1 MRIKV
6 IGYRLSVI
14 GERLKV
20 KGLLGW
26 MVLSI
31 FIFHFSICQ
40 AQSNLTY
47 ALRVGANEKVALLD
61 TCPEMIVGEKVNVKV
76 IGYRLSVIGDGLSVI
91 GDRPLALLDSLDFV
105 MSQEGTEALRAW
117 GDSVYS
123 YSNEAEG
130 TVTLWRSR
138 REPRNR
144 AQRVLVQNGRDTFES
159 YVRTQTQEESHL
171 VAWLGWILAGVMA
184 LALVVA
190 LVMEWRRRLAEKKLS
205 SVEQEMLRRQR
216 MGNRRH
222 YGSQLYLWLL
232 LLVLYAPIALIAVFS
247 FTESKILGNWTGFSF
262 DLYVNLFSGRA
273 DAGLNSAILYTVVI
287 ALVAA
292 VVSTLLGTLA
302 AIGIYNMRARQRR
315 VVTLL
320 NSVPMINPDII
331 TGISL
336 FLLFVA
342 LGMSQGLATV
352 CIAHVVFCTPYVVL
366 SVLPRLSRMNPNTYE
381 AALDLG
387 ATPAQALRMV
397 MLPELWPGML
407 SGFILAL
414 TLSVDDFGVTFF
426 TKGSGGLE
434 TLSTFIYSDARKG
447 GLTPELRPLFTIIL
461 LVMLTVLVVINIRAA
476 KQENKHNF

>member
-1 MRIKV
+1 MIDRFAKRV
-6 IGYRLSVI
+6 KTATLKEQRQVTIGRYI
-14 GERLKV
+14 F
-20 KGLLGW
+20 
-26 MVLSI
+26 VLILYSLF
-31 FIFHFSICQ
+31 FIPLF

-47 ALRVGANEKVALLD
+47 TLRIAATDEVELLD
-61 TCPEMIVGEKVNVKV
+61 NFPASYPTEKVN
-76 IGYRLSVIGDGLSVI
+76 ISLYDG
-91 GDRPLALLDSLDFV
+91 GKYAPLRYDEGRDTVDFIFAHPG
-105 MSQEGTEALRAW
+105 EEDLTAW
-117 GDSVYS
+117 GDSIFCY
-123 YSNEAEG
+123 NENEE
-130 TVTLWRSR
+130 TVWTVWRSKK
-138 REPRNR
+138 EPKNRN
-144 AQRVLVQNGRDTFES
+144 QRVLVANGRNAFEQ
-159 YVRTQTQEESHL
+159 YLHETTETKRSH
-171 VAWLGWILAGVMA
+171 GWIWFLFAGLLLAAGTTYACYTIVQ
-184 LALVVA
+184 
-190 LVMEWRRRLAEKKLS
+190 RRKERSLS
-205 SVEQEMLRRQR
+205 SVEQETLRRKR
-216 MGNRRH
+216 IGKRRH

-247 FTESKILGNWTGFSF
+247 FTRSKVLGNWTGFSL
-262 DLYVNLFSGRA
+262 DLYANLFTGNA
-273 DAGLNSAILYTVVI
+273 DAGLNSAIWYTVVI

-292 VVSTLLGTLA
+292 VCSTILGTLA
-302 AIGIYNMRARQRR
+302 AIGIYNMRARQRK
-315 VVTLL
+315 VVSFL

-397 MLPELWPGML
+397 MLPELWPGMI

-461 LVMLTVLVVINIRAA
+461 LVMLTVLIVINIRAD
-476 KQENKHNF
+476 KQKKN

>member
-1 MRIKV
+1 MRIDRFTERPLTLKDRYAV
-6 IGYRLSVI
+6 RPLCCKILLAIVFLLSPFALRLSPLY
-14 GERLKV
+14 G
-20 KGLLGW
+20 
-26 MVLSI
+26 
-31 FIFHFSICQ
+31 
-40 AQSNLTY
+40 QSNLTY
-47 ALRVGANEKVALLD
+47 DLKVGTTGTVAVID
-61 TCPEMIVGEKVNVKV
+61 TFPASYAGEKVNIRIQPSAVS
-76 IGYRLSVIGDGLSVI
+76 GQ
-91 GDRPLALLDSLDFV
+91 PADSLDFV
-105 MSQEGTEALRAW
+105 FANKPMPELERWATQVYAYTDSEGTDW
-117 GDSVYS
+117 
-123 YSNEAEG
+123 
-130 TVTLWRSR
+130 TVWRKNDL
-138 REPRNR
+138 PKNR
-144 AQRVLVQNGRDTFES
+144 SKRVLVQNAYGAFEQYLHATIDVQRS
-159 YVRTQTQEESHL
+159 R
-171 VAWLGWILAGVMA
+171 GWIWWLFAG
-184 LALVVA
+184 LL
-190 LVMEWRRRLAEKKLS
+190 LLGTSIYGGYIIWERRKEKDLTP
-205 SVEQEMLRRQR
+205 VEQETLRRKR
-216 MGNRRH
+216 MGMRRH

-247 FTESKILGNWTGFSF
+247 FTESKILGNWTGFSMG
-262 DLYVNLFSGRA
+262 LYTNLFTGQA
-273 DAGLNSAILYTVVI
+273 DAGLNSAIWYTVII

-292 VVSTLLGTLA
+292 VCSTILGTLA
-302 AIGIYNMRARQRR
+302 AIGIYNMRARQRK
-315 VVTLL
+315 VVSLM

-342 LGMSQGLATV
+342 LGVSQGLATV

-461 LVMLTVLVVINIRAA
+461 LVMLTALIITNIRNN
-476 KQENKHNF
+476 KQENN

>member
-47 ALRVGANEKVALLD
+47 ALRVGANEQVALLD

-76 IGYRLSVIGDGLSVI
+76 IGDGLSVI
-91 GDRPLALLDSLDFV
+91 DDRPLALLDSLDFV
-105 MSQEGTEALRAW
+105 LSKEGNEALRVW

-123 YSNEAEG
+123 YTNEAEG
-130 TVTLWRSR
+130 TVTLWRNR

-159 YVRTQTQEESHL
+159 YVRTQTQKESHL

>member
-1 MRIKV
+1 MI
-6 IGYRLSVI
+6 S
-14 GERLKV
+14 ERLKV
-20 KGLLGW
+20 KGLIL
-26 MVLSI
+26 LLFSI
-31 FIFHFSICQ
+31 FSFQFSICQ

-47 ALRVGANEKVALLD
+47 ELKVGTAEENKLLTD
-61 TCPEMIVGEKVNVKV
+61 FPESYAGEKVNIRIQTAALKV
-76 IGYRLSVIGDGLSVI
+76 ESQKTA
-91 GDRPLALLDSLDFV
+91 ALKDLDFV
-105 MSQEGTEALRAW
+105 FVNEGPVEGFDSIYSFTDEAAVRWA
-117 GDSVYS
+117 V
-123 YSNEAEG
+123 
-130 TVTLWRSR
+130 WRNGK
-138 REPRNR
+138 EIKNR
-144 AQRVLVQNGRDTFES
+144 AQRVLVGNAYNTFEA
-159 YVRTQTQEESHL
+159 YLHEQLDKKKNR
-171 VAWLGWILAGVMA
+171 GWIWWVFAGLLLLGTV
-184 LALVVA
+184 LYGGYIVYS
-190 LVMEWRRRLAEKKLS
+190 RRKERDLS
-205 SVEQEMLRRQR
+205 PVEQETLRRQR
-216 MGNRRH
+216 MGMRRH

-232 LLVLYAPIALIAVFS
+232 LMVLYAPIALIAVFS
-247 FTESKILGNWTGFSF
+247 FTKSKVLGNWTGFSME
-262 DLYVNLFSGRA
+262 LYANLFTGQA
-273 DAGLNSAILYTVVI
+273 DAGLNSAIWYTVVI

-292 VVSTLLGTLA
+292 TCATILGTLA
-302 AIGIYNMRARQRR
+302 AIGIYNMRARSRK
-315 VVTLL
+315 VVSLL

-342 LGMSQGLATV
+342 LGMSQGLGTV

-387 ATPAQALRMV
+387 ATPGQALRMV

-461 LVMLTVLVVINIRAA
+461 LVMLTVLIYINIRNS
-476 KQENKHNF
+476 KQEEK

>member
-1 MRIKV
+1 MIDRFAKRIKTASLKE
-6 IGYRLSVI
+6 YRLILSVLCI
-14 GERLKV
+14 LYSV
-20 KGLLGW
+20 
-26 MVLSI
+26 
-31 FIFHFSICQ
+31 FSF

-47 ALRVGANEKVALLD
+47 ILRIAATDEVELLD
-61 TCPEMIVGEKVNVKV
+61 NFPASYPTEKVNISLYDGGKYEPLRYDEGRDTVDF
-76 IGYRLSVIGDGLSVI
+76 IFAHPGEEDLS
-91 GDRPLALLDSLDFV
+91 
-105 MSQEGTEALRAW
+105 AW

-123 YSNEAEG
+123 YRENET
-130 TVTLWRSR
+130 TVWTVWRSKK
-138 REPRNR
+138 EPKNRN
-144 AQRVLVQNGRDTFES
+144 QRVLVANGRNAFEQ
-159 YVRTQTQEESHL
+159 YLHETTETKRSH
-171 VAWLGWILAGVMA
+171 GWIWFLFAGLLMAAGVA
-184 LALVVA
+184 YTCYTVVQ
-190 LVMEWRRRLAEKKLS
+190 RRKEKSLS
-205 SVEQEMLRRQR
+205 SVEQEMLRRKR
-216 MGNRRH
+216 AGNRRH
-222 YGSQLYLWLL
+222 LGSQLYLWLL

-247 FTESKILGNWTGFSF
+247 FTESKVLGNWTGFSF
-262 DLYVNLFSGRA
+262 HLYANLFTGQA
-273 DAGLNSAILYTVVI
+273 GAGLNSAIWYTVVI

-302 AIGIYNMRARQRR
+302 AIGIYNMRARQRK
-315 VVTLL
+315 VVSFL

-397 MLPELWPGML
+397 MLPELWPGMI
-407 SGFILAL
+407 SGFVLAL

-461 LVMLTVLVVINIRAA
+461 LVMLTVLVVINVRAE
-476 KQENKHNF
+476 KEKK

>member
-1 MRIKV
+1 MIDRFAKRTKTASLKEQRLVSIGRI
-6 IGYRLSVI
+6 ISV
-14 GERLKV
+14 
-20 KGLLGW
+20 
-26 MVLSI
+26 
-31 FIFHFSICQ
+31 FILYSLFLTPLF

-47 ALRVGANEKVALLD
+47 ELTVGATGEVQVLAD
-61 TCPEMIVGEKVNVKV
+61 FPENYAGEKINIKV
-76 IGYRLSVIGDGLSVI
+76 QSATYDAQGEY
-91 GDRPLALLDSLDFV
+91 DFV
-105 MSQEGTEALRAW
+105 FTHEEPVEGFAEVYRFSDEEGTDW
-117 GDSVYS
+117 V
-123 YSNEAEG
+123 
-130 TVTLWRSR
+130 VWRNSK
-138 REPRNR
+138 EIKNR
-144 AQRVLVQNGRDTFES
+144 AQRTLVQNAYNSFEA
-159 YVRTQTQEESHL
+159 YLHEHL
-171 VAWLGWILAGVMA
+171 DKRRSTGWIWWVFAGVLLLGTA
-184 LALVVA
+184 IYGGYVVYS
-190 LVMEWRRRLAEKKLS
+190 RRKEKELS
-205 SVEQEMLRRQR
+205 SVEQEMLRRKR
-216 MGNRRH
+216 LGMRRH

-232 LLVLYAPIALIAVFS
+232 LVVLYAPIALIAVFS
-247 FTESKILGNWTGFSF
+247 FTKSKVLGNWTGFSM
-262 DLYVNLFSGRA
+262 DLYANLFTGKA
-273 DAGLNSAILYTVVI
+273 DAGLNNAIGYTVLI

-292 VVSTLLGTLA
+292 VCSTILGTLA
-302 AIGIYNMRARQRR
+302 AIGIYNMRARSRK
-315 VVTLL
+315 VVSLL

-397 MLPELWPGML
+397 MIPELWPGML

-461 LVMLTVLVVINIRAA
+461 LVMLTVLIYINIRNS
-476 KQENKHNF
+476 KQEKR

>member
-1 MRIKV
+1 MRQFTMHNAQCTI
-6 IGYRLSVI
+6 ILIAYLS
-14 GERLKV
+14 LFFTP
-20 KGLLGW
+20 L
-26 MVLSI
+26 
-31 FIFHFSICQ
+31 F

-47 ALRVGANEKVALLD
+47 DLHVGATGEVQVLAD
-61 TCPEMIVGEKVNVKV
+61 FPESYAGEKINITVQSTKYDVQ
-76 IGYRLSVIGDGLSVI
+76 GEY
-91 GDRPLALLDSLDFV
+91 DFV
-105 MSQEGTEALRAW
+105 FTNEEPVEGFAE
-117 GDSVYS
+117 VYRFS
-123 YSNEAEG
+123 DEQG
-130 TVTLWRSR
+130 TPWIVWRNSK
-138 REPRNR
+138 EIKNR
-144 AQRVLVQNGRDTFES
+144 AQRTLVQNAYNSFEA
-159 YVRTQTQEESHL
+159 YLHEQIDVRRST
-171 VAWLGWILAGVMA
+171 GWIWWVFAGVLLLGTA
-184 LALVVA
+184 VYGGYVIYS
-190 LVMEWRRRLAEKKLS
+190 RRKEKELS
-205 SVEQEMLRRQR
+205 SVEQEMLRRKRLGQ
-216 MGNRRH
+216 RRH
-222 YGSQLYLWLL
+222 YFSQLYLWVLL
-232 LLVLYAPIALIAVFS
+232 IVLYAPIALIAVFS
-247 FTESKILGNWTGFSF
+247 FTKSKVLGNWTGFSM
-262 DLYVNLFSGRA
+262 DLYANLFTGKA
-273 DAGLNSAILYTVVI
+273 DAGLNSAIGYTVLI

-292 VVSTLLGTLA
+292 VCSTILGTLA
-302 AIGIYNMRARQRR
+302 AIGIYNMRARSRK
-315 VVTLL
+315 VVSLL

-397 MLPELWPGML
+397 MIPELWPGML

-461 LVMLTVLVVINIRAA
+461 LVMLTVLIYINIRNS
-476 KQENKHNF
+476 KQEKK

>member
-1 MRIKV
+1 MRRFMV
-6 IGYRLSVI
+6 IGYWLLVMALS
-14 GERLKV
+14 
-20 KGLLGW
+20 
-26 MVLSI
+26 S
-31 FIFHFSICQ
+31 F

-47 ALRVGANEKVALLD
+47 ELKVGATGEVKVLQEF
-61 TCPEMIVGEKVNVKV
+61 PESYAGEKINIKV
-76 IGYRLSVIGDGLSVI
+76 RGERLEVRGLET
-91 GDRPLALLDSLDFV
+91 LDFAFAN
-105 MSQEGTEALRAW
+105 EGSEALRAW
-117 GDSVYS
+117 GDSVFS
-123 YSNEAEG
+123 YTDEAG
-130 TVTLWRSR
+130 MQWTVWQNKK
-138 REPRNR
+138 EIKNR
-144 AQRVLVQNGRDTFES
+144 AQRVKVNNAYKTFTDYIVIHTSAEKRS
-159 YVRTQTQEESHL
+159 R
-171 VAWLGWILAGVMA
+171 GWIWWVFAG
-184 LALVVA
+184 LLLVGTV
-190 LVMEWRRRLAEKKLS
+190 LYGCYIFYSRRKEKNLS
-205 SVEQEMLRRQR
+205 SVEQETLRRKR
-216 MGNRRH
+216 MGMRRH

-247 FTESKILGNWTGFSF
+247 FTKSKILGNWTGFSM
-262 DLYVNLFSGRA
+262 DLYVNLFTGKA
-273 DAGLNSAILYTVVI
+273 DAGLNSAIWYTVVI
-287 ALVAA
+287 ALIAA
-292 VVSTLLGTLA
+292 VCSTILGTLA
-302 AIGIYNMRARQRR
+302 AIGIYNMRSRQRKAISF
-315 VVTLL
+315 L

-342 LGMSQGLATV
+342 LGFSQGLATV

-461 LVMLTVLVVINIRAA
+461 LVMLSVLIYINIRNS
-476 KQENKHNF
+476 KQEKK

>member
-1 MRIKV
+1 MRRFMAKGYGLRV
-6 IGYRLSVI
+6 IGFVLF
-14 GERLKV
+14 
-20 KGLLGW
+20 
-26 MVLSI
+26 VLSP
-31 FIFHFSICQ
+31 FAFMF

-47 ALRVGANEKVALLD
+47 ELKVGATGDVQVLTD
-61 TCPEMIVGEKVNVKV
+61 FPESYAGEKVN
-76 IGYRLSVIGDGLSVI
+76 IRIQTASLTEH
-91 GDRPLALLDSLDFV
+91 RPLSLTDFDFV
-105 MSQEGTEALRAW
+105 FVNEGPVEGFDSIYSFTDEADVRWVVWKNGKAIK
-117 GDSVYS
+117 
-123 YSNEAEG
+123 
-130 TVTLWRSR
+130 
-138 REPRNR
+138 NR
-144 AQRVLVQNGRDTFES
+144 AQRVLVGNAYNTFEA
-159 YVRTQTQEESHL
+159 YLHEQLDKKKNR
-171 VAWLGWILAGVMA
+171 GWIWWVFAG
-184 LALVVA
+184 LLLVGTA
-190 LVMEWRRRLAEKKLS
+190 IYGGYIFYSRRKERDLTP
-205 SVEQEMLRRQR
+205 VEQETLSRQR
-216 MGNRRH
+216 MGLRRH

-232 LLVLYAPIALIAVFS
+232 LMVLYAPIALIAVFS
-247 FTESKILGNWTGFSF
+247 FTKSKVLGNWTGFSME
-262 DLYVNLFSGRA
+262 LYANLFTGQA
-273 DAGLNSAILYTVVI
+273 DAGLNSAIWYTVVI

-292 VVSTLLGTLA
+292 TCATILGTLA
-302 AIGIYNMRARQRR
+302 AIGIYNMRTRSRK
-315 VVTLL
+315 VVSLL

-342 LGMSQGLATV
+342 LGMSQGLGTV

-387 ATPAQALRMV
+387 ATPGQALRMV

-461 LVMLTVLVVINIRAA
+461 LVMLTVLIYINIRNS
-476 KQENKHNF
+476 KQEEK

>member
-1 MRIKV
+1 MRFKISALLLLFS
-6 IGYRLSVI
+6 LSV
-14 GERLKV
+14 
-20 KGLLGW
+20 
-26 MVLSI
+26 
-31 FIFHFSICQ
+31 F

-47 ALRVGANEKVALLD
+47 ELKVGTTAENTLLSQF
-61 TCPEMIVGEKVNVKV
+61 PESYAGEKVNVKLKV
-76 IGYRLSVIGDGLSVI
+76 ESLESSD
-91 GDRPLALLDSLDFV
+91 LDFV
-105 MSQEGTEALRAW
+105 FTSEMLPPVDHF
-117 GDSVYS
+117 DSIYS
-123 YSNEAEG
+123 YTDESDVQWTVWQSNKEIK
-130 TVTLWRSR
+130 
-138 REPRNR
+138 NR
-144 AQRVLVQNGRDTFES
+144 TQRVLVVNAYKTFDQ
-159 YVRTQTQEESHL
+159 YVREHTA
-171 VAWLGWILAGVMA
+171 VAKRNTGWIWFVFAGLLFIAGIAYACWIVYQ
-184 LALVVA
+184 
-190 LVMEWRRRLAEKKLS
+190 RRAEKKLS
-205 SVEQEMLRRQR
+205 SVEQETLRRKR
-216 MGNRRH
+216 MGLRRH

-247 FTESKILGNWTGFSF
+247 FTKSKILGNWTGFSL
-262 DLYVNLFSGRA
+262 DLYVNLFTGKA
-273 DAGLNSAILYTVVI
+273 DAGLNSAIWYTVII

-292 VVSTLLGTLA
+292 VCSTILGTLA
-302 AIGIYNMRARQRR
+302 AIGIYNMRARQRKI
-315 VVTLL
+315 VSFM

-342 LGMSQGLATV
+342 LGFSQGLATV

-461 LVMLTVLVVINIRAA
+461 LVMLSVLIYINIRNS
-476 KQENKHNF
+476 KQEEK

>member
-1 MRIKV
+1 MRRM
-6 IGYRLSVI
+6 RLV
-14 GERLKV
+14 V
-20 KGLLGW
+20 LGFLGIL
-26 MVLSI
+26 VSTVT
-31 FIFHFSICQ
+31 

-47 ALRVGANEKVALLD
+47 ALQVGETGKAAVVD
-61 TCPEMIVGEKVNVKV
+61 TFPGTYAGEKVN
-76 IGYRLSVIGDGLSVI
+76 ISIQLSVVNYQ
-91 GDRPLALLDSLDFV
+91 AVDSLDFV
-105 MSQEGTEALRAW
+105 FADRPIPTLERWGEQVYAYTDSEGSDW
-117 GDSVYS
+117 
-123 YSNEAEG
+123 
-130 TVTLWRSR
+130 TVWRKK
-138 REPRNR
+138 ELPKNR
-144 AQRVLVQNGRDTFES
+144 KKRVLVQNAYGAFEQYLHAS
-159 YVRTQTQEESHL
+159 IEVQHSR
-171 VAWLGWILAGVMA
+171 GWIWFVLAGLILAGVA
-184 LALVVA
+184 AYSIATVVQ
-190 LVMEWRRRLAEKKLS
+190 RRKEKQLS
-205 SVEQEMLRRQR
+205 SVEQETLRRKR
-216 MGNRRH
+216 MGMRRH
-222 YGSQLYLWLL
+222 CGSQLYLWLL

-247 FTESKILGNWTGFSF
+247 FTESKILGNWTGFSME
-262 DLYVNLFSGRA
+262 LYANLFTGKA
-273 DAGLNSAILYTVVI
+273 DAGLNSAIWYTVVI
-287 ALVAA
+287 ALIAA
-292 VVSTLLGTLA
+292 VCSTILGTLA
-302 AIGIYNMRARQRR
+302 AIGIYNMRARQRK
-315 VVTLL
+315 VVSLM

-342 LGMSQGLATV
+342 LGVSQGLATV

-461 LVMLTVLVVINIRAA
+461 LVMLTALIIINIRNK
-476 KQENKHNF
+476 KQENN

>member
-1 MRIKV
+1 MMVKAN
-6 IGYRLSVI
+6 GYRLKAK
-14 GERLKV
+14 GYRLMV
-20 KGLLGW
+20 V
-26 MVLSI
+26 MVLLLSP
-31 FIFHFSICQ
+31 FALRLSPLF
-40 AQSNLTY
+40 AQSNLNYTV
-47 ALRVGANEKVALLD
+47 RVGAQGEVQVLQD
-61 TCPEMIVGEKVNVKV
+61 FPESYAAEKVN
-76 IGYRLSVIGDGLSVI
+76 ISIQPSAFSI
-91 GDRPLALLDSLDFV
+91 QQIDSLDFV
-105 MSQEGTEALRAW
+105 FAKEELEL
-117 GDSVYS
+117 GDRFVSVYS
-123 YSNEAEG
+123 YTDESETTW
-130 TVTLWRSR
+130 TVWRSTK
-138 REPRNR
+138 EPKNTKL
-144 AQRVLVQNGRDTFES
+144 RVQTRNGRNAFEH
-159 YVRTQTQEESHL
+159 YLHETLDEHRSH
-171 VAWLGWILAGVMA
+171 GWIWWVFAGVALA
-184 LALVVA
+184 LALVAVC
-190 LVMEWRRRLAEKKLS
+190 MQIIQRRKEKSLS
-205 SVEQEMLRRQR
+205 SVEQETLRRQR
-216 MGNRRH
+216 MGMRRH
-222 YGSQLYLWLL
+222 YISQAYLWVL

-247 FTESKILGNWTGFSF
+247 FTNSKILGNWTGFSL
-262 DLYVNLFSGRA
+262 DLYANLFTGKA
-273 DAGLNSAILYTVVI
+273 DAGLNSAIWYTVII

-292 VVSTLLGTLA
+292 VCSTVLGTLA
-302 AIGIYNMRARQRR
+302 AIGIYNMRARSRKM
-315 VVTLL
+315 VSLL

-352 CIAHVVFCTPYVVL
+352 CIAHIVFCTPYVVL

-461 LVMLTVLVVINIRAA
+461 LVMLTVLIYINFRNK
-476 KQENKHNF
+476 KQEEE

>member
-1 MRIKV
+1 MRKAK
-6 IGYRLSVI
+6 
-14 GERLKV
+14 GEKLKV

-26 MVLSI
+26 IVLSI
-31 FIFHFSICQ
+31 FTFQFSTCF

-47 ALRVGANEKVALLD
+47 TLRMAATDEVELLD
-61 TCPEMIVGEKVNVKV
+61 NFPASYAGEKVNISLYDGGKYEPLRYDEGRDTVDF
-76 IGYRLSVIGDGLSVI
+76 IFAHPGEEDLS
-91 GDRPLALLDSLDFV
+91 
-105 MSQEGTEALRAW
+105 AW
-117 GDSVYS
+117 GDSVYC
-123 YSNEAEG
+123 YSESDEVVW
-130 TVTLWRSR
+130 TVWRSKK
-138 REPRNR
+138 EPKNRN
-144 AQRVLVQNGRDTFES
+144 QRVLVTNGRNAFEQYLHEATETKHS
-159 YVRTQTQEESHL
+159 R
-171 VAWLGWILAGVMA
+171 GWIWFVFAGLLLAGIAVYGCY
-184 LALVVA
+184 VVYS
-190 LVMEWRRRLAEKKLS
+190 RRKERELT
-205 SVEQEMLRRQR
+205 SVEQETLRRKR
-216 MGNRRH
+216 MGLRRH
-222 YGSQLYLWLL
+222 YISQAYLWLL
-232 LLVLYAPIALIAVFS
+232 LMVLYAPIALIAVFS
-247 FTESKILGNWTGFSF
+247 FTKSKVLGNWTGFSL
-262 DLYVNLFSGRA
+262 DLYANLFTGQA
-273 DAGLNSAILYTVVI
+273 DAGLNSAIWYTVII
-287 ALVAA
+287 ALIAA
-292 VVSTLLGTLA
+292 VCSTILGTLA
-302 AIGIYNMRARQRR
+302 AIGIYNMRARQRK
-315 VVTLL
+315 VVTFL

-461 LVMLTVLVVINIRAA
+461 LVMLTVLIYINIRNS
-476 KQENKHNF
+476 KQEEK

>member
-1 MRIKV
+1 MICRFKILDLRFKILSLLV
-6 IGYRLSVI
+6 LFSLSV
-14 GERLKV
+14 LA
-20 KGLLGW
+20 
-26 MVLSI
+26 
-31 FIFHFSICQ
+31 Q
-40 AQSNLTY
+40 QSNLTY
-47 ALRVGANEKVALLD
+47 ELKVGSTGEVKVLQEF
-61 TCPEMIVGEKVNVKV
+61 PESYAGEKINIKV
-76 IGYRLSVIGDGLSVI
+76 RGERLEVRGE
-91 GDRPLALLDSLDFV
+91 RLAVSGNDSLDFIFADKAV
-105 MSQEGTEALRAW
+105 ETEGKF
-117 GDSVYS
+117 DSIYS
-123 YSNEAEG
+123 YTDEG
-130 TVTLWRSR
+130 EVRWTVWQNKK
-138 REPRNR
+138 EIKNR
-144 AQRVLVQNGRDTFES
+144 AQRVKVSNAYKTFTD
-159 YVRTQTQEESHL
+159 YIVSHT
-171 VAWLGWILAGVMA
+171 AAQKRSRGWIWWVFAGLLFVGTA
-184 LALVVA
+184 IYGGYLFYS
-190 LVMEWRRRLAEKKLS
+190 RRKEKRLS
-205 SVEQEMLRRQR
+205 SVEQETLRRKR
-216 MGNRRH
+216 MGLRRH

-247 FTESKILGNWTGFSF
+247 FTKSKILGNWTGFSM
-262 DLYVNLFSGRA
+262 DLYVNLFTGKA
-273 DAGLNSAILYTVVI
+273 DAGLNSAIMYTVII
-287 ALVAA
+287 ALIAA
-292 VVSTLLGTLA
+292 VCSTILGTLA
-302 AIGIYNMRARQRR
+302 AIGIYNMRARHRKM
-315 VVTLL
+315 VSFL

-342 LGMSQGLATV
+342 MGVSQGLATV

-461 LVMLTVLVVINIRAA
+461 IVMLAVLIYINFR
-476 KQENKHNF
+476 NKKEEK

>member
-1 MRIKV
+1 MKGEGLYRFGITGLRNYVITTLLLCSAALSAQSNLTYELKVGSTGEVKVLQEFPESYAGEKINIKV
-6 IGYRLSVI
+6 R

-20 KGLLGW
+20 KG
-26 MVLSI
+26 
-31 FIFHFSICQ
+31 
-40 AQSNLTY
+40 
-47 ALRVGANEKVALLD
+47 E
-61 TCPEMIVGEKVNVKV
+61 
-76 IGYRLSVIGDGLSVI
+76 RLAVSGN
-91 GDRPLALLDSLDFV
+91 DSLDFIFADKAV
-105 MSQEGTEALRAW
+105 ETEGKF
-117 GDSVYS
+117 DSIYS
-123 YSNEAEG
+123 YTDEG
-130 TVTLWRSR
+130 EVRWTVWQNKK
-138 REPRNR
+138 EIKNR
-144 AQRVLVQNGRDTFES
+144 AQRVKVSNAYKTFTD
-159 YVRTQTQEESHL
+159 YIVSHT
-171 VAWLGWILAGVMA
+171 AAQKRSRGWIWWVFAGLLFA
-184 LALVVA
+184 GTAIYGGYLFYS
-190 LVMEWRRRLAEKKLS
+190 RRKEKRLS
-205 SVEQEMLRRQR
+205 SVEQETLRRKR
-216 MGNRRH
+216 MGLRRH

-247 FTESKILGNWTGFSF
+247 FTKSKILGNWTGFSM
-262 DLYVNLFSGRA
+262 DLYVNLFTVKA
-273 DAGLNSAILYTVVI
+273 DAGLNSAIMYTVII
-287 ALVAA
+287 ALIAA
-292 VVSTLLGTLA
+292 VCSTILGTLA
-302 AIGIYNMRARQRR
+302 AIGIYNMRARHRKM
-315 VVTLL
+315 VSFL

-342 LGMSQGLATV
+342 MGVSQGLATV

-461 LVMLTVLVVINIRAA
+461 IVMLAVLIYINFR
-476 KQENKHNF
+476 NKKEEK

>member
-1 MRIKV
+1 MRIDRYAERIKTATLKEQRQKWILQIILV
-6 IGYRLSVI
+6 FIPLSLFLI
-14 GERLKV
+14 PIK
-20 KGLLGW
+20 
-26 MVLSI
+26 
-31 FIFHFSICQ
+31 
-40 AQSNLTY
+40 AQSNITY
-47 ALRVGANEKVALLD
+47 TLQVGTTGEVALLND
-61 TCPEMIVGEKVNVKV
+61 FPETYAGEKVN
-76 IGYRLSVIGDGLSVI
+76 ITIQQSALSTQHSDG
-91 GDRPLALLDSLDFV
+91 LDFV
-105 MSQEGTEALRAW
+105 FADGYQPGLADRF
-117 GDSVYS
+117 DSIYS
-123 YSNEAEG
+123 YTDEAD
-130 TVTLWRSR
+130 VRWTLWRN
-138 REPRNR
+138 NR
-144 AQRVLVQNGRDTFES
+144 TIKNRTQRVLVANAYKTFEH
-159 YVRTQTQEESHL
+159 YTRQQTLTDNRHR
-171 VAWLGWILAGVMA
+171 GWIWWVF
-184 LALVVA
+184 ALVLLLAVGA
-190 LVMEWRRRLAEKKLS
+190 YAVSIVLQRRKEKNMT
-205 SVEQEMLRRQR
+205 SVEQETLRRKR
-216 MGNRRH
+216 MGLRRH
-222 YGSQLYLWLL
+222 YASQAYLWLL

-247 FTESKILGNWTGFSF
+247 FTKSKVLGNWTGFSM

-273 DAGLNSAILYTVVI
+273 DAGLNSAIWYTLII
-287 ALVAA
+287 ALIAA
-292 VVSTLLGTLA
+292 VCSTFLGTLA
-302 AIGIYNMRARQRR
+302 AIGIYNMRSRQRKM
-315 VVTLL
+315 VSFL

-461 LVMLTVLVVINIRAA
+461 LVMLVALIIINIRNN
-476 KQENKHNF
+476 KQQKE

>member
-1 MRIKV
+1 MRMKV
-6 IGYRLSVI
+6 F
-14 GERLKV
+14 
-20 KGLLGW
+20 LL
-26 MVLSI
+26 I
-31 FIFHFSICQ
+31 FIFQFSICQ

-47 ALRVGANEKVALLD
+47 ELKVGTTGENALLAEF
-61 TCPEMIVGEKVNVKV
+61 PESYAGEKVNVRVESLTFK
-76 IGYRLSVIGDGLSVI
+76 IE
-91 GDRPLALLDSLDFV
+91 SLDFFDFV
-105 MSQEGTEALRAW
+105 FTNEPQPKLALW
-117 GDSVYS
+117 GDSVYN
-123 YSNEAEG
+123 YTDEAG
-130 TVTLWRSR
+130 TSWSVWRNR
-138 REPRNR
+138 REIKNR
-144 AQRVLVQNGRDTFES
+144 GQRVLVSNAYTSFEQYIKS
-159 YVRTQTQEESHL
+159 RTAQERRSIAWLWWVFAGLLL
-171 VAWLGWILAGVMA
+171 VAGCVYACA
-184 LALVVA
+184 LIAQ
-190 LVMEWRRRLAEKKLS
+190 RRKEKGLS
-205 SVEQEMLRRQR
+205 SVEQETLRRKR

-247 FTESKILGNWTGFSF
+247 FTKSKILGNWTGFSF
-262 DLYVNLFSGRA
+262 ELYANLFSGRA
-273 DAGLNSAILYTVVI
+273 DAGLNSAILYTLII

-292 VVSTLLGTLA
+292 VCSTLLGTLA
-302 AIGIYNMRARQRR
+302 AIGIYNMRARQRKM
-315 VVTLL
+315 VSFL

-342 LGMSQGLATV
+342 MGVSQGLMTV
-352 CIAHVVFCTPYVVL
+352 CIAHIVFCTPYVVL

-461 LVMLTVLVVINIRAA
+461 LVMLIGLIIINIRN
-476 KQENKHNF
+476 NKKEEK

>member
-1 MRIKV
+1 MRLVSFGRI
-6 IGYRLSVI
+6 ISV
-14 GERLKV
+14 
-20 KGLLGW
+20 
-26 MVLSI
+26 
-31 FIFHFSICQ
+31 FILYSLFLTPLF

-47 ALRVGANEKVALLD
+47 ELKVGATGDVQVLTD
-61 TCPEMIVGEKVNVKV
+61 FPESYAGEKVN
-76 IGYRLSVIGDGLSVI
+76 IRIQTAALTDRFA
-91 GDRPLALLDSLDFV
+91 DRPLSLTDFDFV
-105 MSQEGTEALRAW
+105 FVKEGPVEGFDSIYSFTDEADVRWA
-117 GDSVYS
+117 V
-123 YSNEAEG
+123 
-130 TVTLWRSR
+130 WRNGK
-138 REPRNR
+138 EIKNR
-144 AQRVLVQNGRDTFES
+144 AQRVLVGNAYNTFEA
-159 YVRTQTQEESHL
+159 YLHEQLDKKKNR
-171 VAWLGWILAGVMA
+171 GWIWWVFAGLLLLGTV
-184 LALVVA
+184 LYGGYIFYS
-190 LVMEWRRRLAEKKLS
+190 RRKERDLS
-205 SVEQEMLRRQR
+205 PVEQETLRRQR
-216 MGNRRH
+216 MGLRRH

-232 LLVLYAPIALIAVFS
+232 LMVLYAPIALIAVFS
-247 FTESKILGNWTGFSF
+247 FTKSKVLGNWTGFSME
-262 DLYVNLFSGRA
+262 LYANLFTGQA
-273 DAGLNSAILYTVVI
+273 DAGLNSAIWYTVVI

-292 VVSTLLGTLA
+292 TCATILGTLA
-302 AIGIYNMRARQRR
+302 AIGIYNMRARSRK
-315 VVTLL
+315 VVSLL

-342 LGMSQGLATV
+342 LGMSQGLGTV

-387 ATPAQALRMV
+387 ATPGQALRMV

-461 LVMLTVLVVINIRAA
+461 LVMLTVLIYINIRNS
-476 KQENKHNF
+476 KQEEK

>member
-1 MRIKV
+1 MRFKISALLLLFS
-6 IGYRLSVI
+6 LSV
-14 GERLKV
+14 
-20 KGLLGW
+20 
-26 MVLSI
+26 
-31 FIFHFSICQ
+31 F

-47 ALRVGANEKVALLD
+47 ELKVGTTAENTLLSQF
-61 TCPEMIVGEKVNVKV
+61 PESYAGEKVNVKLKV
-76 IGYRLSVIGDGLSVI
+76 ESLESRD
-91 GDRPLALLDSLDFV
+91 LDFV
-105 MSQEGTEALRAW
+105 FTSEMLPPVDHF
-117 GDSVYS
+117 DSIYS
-123 YSNEAEG
+123 YTDESDVQWIVWQSNKEIK
-130 TVTLWRSR
+130 
-138 REPRNR
+138 NR
-144 AQRVLVQNGRDTFES
+144 AQRVLVVNAYKTFDQ
-159 YVRTQTQEESHL
+159 YVREHTA
-171 VAWLGWILAGVMA
+171 VAKRNTGWIWFVFAGLLLLAGIAYACWIVYQ
-184 LALVVA
+184 
-190 LVMEWRRRLAEKKLS
+190 RRAEKKLS
-205 SVEQEMLRRQR
+205 SVEQETLRRKR
-216 MGNRRH
+216 MGLRRH

-247 FTESKILGNWTGFSF
+247 FTKSKILGNWTGFSL
-262 DLYVNLFSGRA
+262 DLYVNLFTGKA
-273 DAGLNSAILYTVVI
+273 DAGLNSAIWYTVII
-287 ALVAA
+287 ALIAA
-292 VVSTLLGTLA
+292 VCSTILGTLA
-302 AIGIYNMRARQRR
+302 AIGIYNMRARQRKI
-315 VVTLL
+315 VSLM

-342 LGMSQGLATV
+342 LGFSQGLATV

-461 LVMLTVLVVINIRAA
+461 LVMLSVLIYINIRNK
-476 KQENKHNF
+476 KQEEK

>member
-1 MRIKV
+1 MMKRLMA
-6 IGYRLSVI
+6 IGYWLMVI
-14 GERLKV
+14 ALPT
-20 KGLLGW
+20 W
-26 MVLSI
+26 
-31 FIFHFSICQ
+31 
-40 AQSNLTY
+40 AQSQVTY
-47 ALRVGANEKVALLD
+47 NLRVGTTGEVTLLSEFPEVYEAEKLNITVTTEPLNGL
-61 TCPEMIVGEKVNVKV
+61 EK
-76 IGYRLSVIGDGLSVI
+76 
-91 GDRPLALLDSLDFV
+91 LDFV
-105 MSQEGTEALRAW
+105 FANRPIEGIATW
-117 GDSVYS
+117 GDSIYS
-123 YSNEAEG
+123 YTDEAEVIW
-130 TVTLWRSR
+130 TVWKNHK
-138 REPRNR
+138 EIKNR
-144 AQRVLVQNGRDTFES
+144 GQRVLVGNAYMAFED
-159 YVRTQTQEESHL
+159 YV
-171 VAWLGWILAGVMA
+171 VANTAAAKRSRGWIWWLFAG
-184 LALVVA
+184 LLLVGTGIYGGYIVYQ
-190 LVMEWRRRLAEKKLS
+190 RRKEKELP
-205 SVEQEMLRRQR
+205 SVEQEMLRRKR

-232 LLVLYAPIALIAVFS
+232 LIVLYAPIALIAVFS
-247 FTESKILGNWTGFSF
+247 FTKTKILGNRTGFSM
-262 DLYVNLFSGRA
+262 DLYVNLFTGKA
-273 DAGLNSAILYTVVI
+273 DAGLNSAIWYTVVI
-287 ALVAA
+287 ALIAA
-292 VVSTLLGTLA
+292 VCSTILGTLA
-302 AIGIYNMRARQRR
+302 AIGIYNMRAKQRK
-315 VVTLL
+315 VVSFL

-407 SGFILAL
+407 SGFVLAL

-461 LVMLTVLVVINIRAA
+461 LVMLVGLIIINIRNN
-476 KQENKHNF
+476 KQKEK

>member
-1 MRIKV
+1 MMLDRFTKRNNRAERLRIRTASLKE
-6 IGYRLSVI
+6 YRLILSVLCI
-14 GERLKV
+14 LYSV
-20 KGLLGW
+20 
-26 MVLSI
+26 
-31 FIFHFSICQ
+31 FSF

-47 ALRVGANEKVALLD
+47 ELKVGTTGEVQVLTD
-61 TCPEMIVGEKVNVKV
+61 FPESYQGEKVNVR
-76 IGYRLSVIGDGLSVI
+76 IGELVEPGELVE
-91 GDRPLALLDSLDFV
+91 LDKLDFLFFADGEAV
-105 MSQEGTEALRAW
+105 EGFNE
-117 GDSVYS
+117 VYRFK
-123 YSNEAEG
+123 EG
-130 TVTLWRSR
+130 EHEWIVYRNGK
-138 REPRNR
+138 EIKNR
-144 AQRVLVQNGRDTFES
+144 AQRTLVGNAYNAFET
-159 YVRTQTQEESHL
+159 YLHETLDVKKNR
-171 VAWLGWILAGVMA
+171 GWIWWVFAGLLFAGTVCYGGY
-184 LALVVA
+184 VYYC
-190 LVMEWRRRLAEKKLS
+190 RRKERELTP
-205 SVEQEMLRRQR
+205 VEQETLRRQR
-216 MGNRRH
+216 MGMRRH

-232 LLVLYAPIALIAVFS
+232 LIVLYAPIALIAVFS
-247 FTESKILGNWTGFSF
+247 FTKSKILGNWTGFSLE
-262 DLYVNLFSGRA
+262 LYANLFTGQA
-273 DAGLNSAILYTVVI
+273 DAGLNSAIWYTVVI

-292 VVSTLLGTLA
+292 VSSTILGTLA
-302 AIGIYNMRARQRR
+302 AIGIYNMRARQRKI
-315 VVTLL
+315 VSLM

-342 LGMSQGLATV
+342 LGVSQGLATV

-387 ATPAQALRMV
+387 ATPGQALRMV

-461 LVMLTVLVVINIRAA
+461 LVMLTVLIYINIRNS
-476 KQENKHNF
+476 KQEKK